1 MESGAHKPIAKK
13 SLAASMQRFAQYS
26 EITLLGG
33 GIFKLIYHDGNLHR
47 YQGNQ
52 RTFSAGTTNRKKDE
66 FGKQFSFPVTAS
78 EIRNTPAALP
88 SVSIAADGSSA
99 VIIRDATAPPPA
111 SQFDKSITD
120 VIILSLSAYF

>member
-1 MESGAHKPIAKK
+1 MESGAHKPFAKK

-66 FGKQFSFPVTAS
+66 FGKQFSFSVTAS
-78 EIRNTPAALP
+78 ESISIKPCTTLTPF
-88 SVSIAADGSSA
+88 
-99 VIIRDATAPPPA
+99 RHTYYT
-111 SQFDKSITD
+111 F
-120 VIILSLSAYF
+120 